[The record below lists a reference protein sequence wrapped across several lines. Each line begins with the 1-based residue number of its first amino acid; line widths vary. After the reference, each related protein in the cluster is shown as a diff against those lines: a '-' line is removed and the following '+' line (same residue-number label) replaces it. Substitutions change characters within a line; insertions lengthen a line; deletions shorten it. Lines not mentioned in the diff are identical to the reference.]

1 MTEDRHYR
9 MPLVLKDEDDLNP
22 SNLSAGAS
30 FQEIADIRFSRRTA
44 LKGLLATSAGDPKDA
59 AQGAKYGGAVSDSGW
74 FANPDNIAFDPKG
87 RLWVATDG
95 FPDFGVHDGVWATDT
110 EGAGGS
116 VRLLRQRP
124 ALFCLRNDSA
134 RC

>member
-74 FANPDNIAFDPKG
+74 FANPDNSPSIPRGGCGSRQTASRISASMTASGRRTRKARAAAF
-87 RLWVATDG
+87 A
-95 FPDFGVHDGVWATDT
+95 F
-110 EGAGGS
+110 S
-116 VRLLRQRP
+116 
-124 ALFCLRNDSA
+124 DSDRRFFA
-134 RC
+134 